1 MKTII
6 SDLPS
11 VHTLAAQEIA
21 ALVAEKPDAVLAFAV
36 GRTMKPLFAELAR
49 LCGEGGLSLSQAGLF
64 AVTEFEDAP
73 EELSC
78 RRALESGLLAVTD
91 LRPENCRFLTR
102 EKLESYDDEIAAAG
116 GLDLAV
122 LGLGVDAHIG
132 FNEPATPY
140 ASRTHRQKLT
150 GRTRRQYAALFG
162 SEEAVP
168 AYGYTMGILTLVEA
182 KHILV
187 LATGEEKARAAFQML
202 YARDDSYI
210 PAAFLQLPLNVTV
223 FLDSK
228 AARDV

>member
-6 SDLPS
+6 SDNPS
-11 VHTLAAQEIA
+11 VHTLAAEKIA
-21 ALVAEKPDAVLAFAV
+21 ALVASKPDAVLAFAV
-36 GRTMKPLFAELAR
+36 GRTMTPLFSELGRMVGCGALSLAR
-49 LCGEGGLSLSQAGLF
+49 VTVF
-64 AVTEFEDAP
+64 AVTEFEDVS

-78 RRALESGLLAVTD
+78 RRALETGLLAATD
-91 LRPENCRFLTR
+91 LKAENIRFLTE
-102 EKLESYDDEIAAAG
+102 EKIDTYDGEIAAAG

-122 LGLGVDAHIG
+122 LGLGDDAHVG

-168 AYGYTMGILTLVEA
+168 VYGFTMGIMTLMEA
-182 KHILV
+182 EHIFV
-187 LATGEEKARAAFQML
+187 LATGEEKARPAFQML
-202 YARDDSYI
+202 YARDDSFI
-210 PAAFLQLPLNVTV
+210 PAAFLQLHRNVTV
-223 FLDSK
+223 FLDSN

>member
-49 LCGEGGLSLSQAGLF
+49 LCGEGGLSLSQARLF

-73 EELSC
+73 EEL
-78 RRALESGLLAVTD
+78 RA
-91 LRPENCRFLTR
+91 ENCRFLTR